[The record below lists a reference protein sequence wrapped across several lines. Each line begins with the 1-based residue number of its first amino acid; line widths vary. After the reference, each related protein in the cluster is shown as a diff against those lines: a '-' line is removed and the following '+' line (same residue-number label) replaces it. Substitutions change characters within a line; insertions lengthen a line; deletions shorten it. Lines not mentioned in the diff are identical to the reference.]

1 MCRWSRQRR
10 LSGSVS
16 GKYKSMV
23 MLENFKAA
31 AAARSVHTL
40 NGQALK
46 AHSHGAAVAVAA
58 AAAMGTF
65 RMYYETKRR
74 DVKAKS
80 VEVFHSTSTLFGESF
95 LRQLLQRY
103 SQRPLLVENLCCYHK
118 ERQML
123 H

>member
-10 LSGSVS
+10 LSGSVR

-23 MLENFKAA
+23 TLENFKAA

-46 AHSHGAAVAVAA
+46 AHSHGAAAA
-58 AAAMGTF
+58 AAAATGTF

-74 DVKAKS
+74 DVKAECGS
-80 VEVFHSTSTLFGESF
+80 ILQYFDTLW
-95 LRQLLQRY
+95 
-103 SQRPLLVENLCCYHK
+103 
-118 ERQML
+118 
-123 H
+123 